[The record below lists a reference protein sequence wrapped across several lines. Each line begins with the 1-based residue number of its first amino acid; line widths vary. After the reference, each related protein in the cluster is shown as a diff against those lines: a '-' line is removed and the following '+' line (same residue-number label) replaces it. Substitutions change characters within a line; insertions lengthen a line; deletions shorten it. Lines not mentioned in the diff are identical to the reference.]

1 MGYIDSLSST
11 IVCVLTTAGKKA
23 LARNDNSFKITKFK
37 VADDEI
43 NYQLYNP
50 GSIDSED
57 SDIINIPILEPSTN
71 PDSALRYPLV
81 TMAEGTTR
89 VAELTINPSNII
101 FNLSSAQD
109 EATVQAVTYYNEDQ
123 FYLINFTNINT
134 TFVNSI
140 VVAKDNNSTFNVVE
154 NNQKNTNEYLVSTNH
169 NIQLSESRFKVIIT
183 FKRSSSGGNIL
194 PSTGEGDNLTINTTT
209 PPQTNQTVQLATMLV
224 LGQQSGVFT
233 TIDLYGTVG
242 RAIRTLGSG
251 EITPVLVTDPP
262 VRNPTGSGSVSIV
275 GGNS

>member
-169 NIQLSESRFKVIIT
+169 NIQLSESRFKVVIT

-194 PSTGEGDNLTINTTT
+194 PSTNQGDSLTINTTT

-242 RAIRTLGSG
+242 RAIRTPGSG

>member
-242 RAIRTLGSG
+242 RAIRTPGSG